1 MPIAKSEFIS
11 RISLGNVFA
20 VREGRTVTKWTVVA
34 VCGLLAV
41 CAEIGEAAAR
51 GRYSNFGPW
60 SSNHSQAT
68 EISATR
74 RPNEHGA
81 AKPLRG
87 ANGHHRPMFHGHP
100 CHGDDCR
107 CTGACTPLQSPAAG
121 GAASVRSPYRAV
133 RS

>member
-1 MPIAKSEFIS
+1 MPIAKSEFIR

-20 VREGRTVTKWTVVA
+20 VREGRTVTKWTGVA

-68 EISATR
+68 EISATP
-74 RPNEHGA
+74 RPNEHA
-81 AKPLRG
+81 ATKPLLG
-87 ANGHHRPMFHGHP
+87 AKGHHRPVFHGHP
-100 CHGDDCR
+100 Q
-107 CTGACTPLQSPAAG
+107 P
-121 GAASVRSPYRAV
+121 
-133 RS
+133 